1 MRTVGCMIPPTG
13 RGYVCSRRIKR
24 PDNPMVIY
32 CIDKGRKLYLRR
44 MIMLHLPLWHADPAL
59 AWQLDEQQA
68 KTIAEKLRQANK
80 SLAEVG
86 VEES

>member
-1 MRTVGCMIPPTG
+1 
-13 RGYVCSRRIKR
+13 
-24 PDNPMVIY
+24 MVIY

-44 MIMLHLPLWHADPAL
+44 VVAQLPLWHPDPAV

-68 KTIAEKLRQANK
+68 QTIAEKLRQANK
-80 SLAEVG
+80 SPEEVG

>member
-1 MRTVGCMIPPTG
+1 MRPVGCMIPSTG
-13 RGYVCSRRIKR
+13 RGHVCTRKIKR
-24 PDNPMVIY
+24 LGNPMVIY

-44 MIMLHLPLWHADPAL
+44 VVVNLPLWHADPVL

-68 KTIAEKLRQANK
+68 QTTAQKLRQAAK
-80 SLAEVG
+80 SPAEVG